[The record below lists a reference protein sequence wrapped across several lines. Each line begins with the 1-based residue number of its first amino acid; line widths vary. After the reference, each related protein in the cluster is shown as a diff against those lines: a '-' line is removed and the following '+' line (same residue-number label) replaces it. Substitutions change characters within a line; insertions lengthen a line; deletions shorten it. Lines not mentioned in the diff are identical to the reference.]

1 MISYSIWK
9 SILHFWLEISEN
21 HRINTK
27 FHREVLFSTYFR
39 CVSWICQFC
48 CHVQVKAF
56 HDITFFISNF
66 DLWKLFTYLLNS
78 LLYNKDRFYISTFQK
93 QIYGDRLTV
102 YFQKTRDVCE
112 TLICPP
118 PLETFMKKMN
128 GNCKILLYYKILL
141 NFFFKS
147 KGHSCSIVHKTKLDP
162 DIISLHTFS
171 EFIILVPNENW
182 CTRNRQV
189 TLNVEPD
196 LIKFFSNTLSKA
208 GSKSSS
214 ISSIRR
220 GRPSDKASS
229 KWARKYLWFNEVT

>member
-1 MISYSIWK
+1 MFVKHSYAPLPW
-9 SILHFWLEISEN
+9 
-21 HRINTK
+21 RP
-27 FHREVLFSTYFR
+27 
-39 CVSWICQFC
+39 
-48 CHVQVKAF
+48 
-56 HDITFFISNF
+56 
-66 DLWKLFTYLLNS
+66 LWRKWMETAKY
-78 LLYNKDRFYISTFQK
+78 YYIIK
-93 QIYGDRLTV
+93 
-102 YFQKTRDVCE
+102 
-112 TLICPP
+112 
-118 PLETFMKKMN
+118 
-128 GNCKILLYYKILL
+128 YYE

-162 DIISLHTFS
+162 DIISLHPFS
-171 EFIILVPNENW
+171 EFIILVPNKNW